1 MIAAETMLRATCA
14 LLGLWSL
21 LHAAQWL
28 ADLPN
33 WRSGT
38 AIGWDLQGLRKGIK
52 GRSAGVAALYG
63 EGGLRALS
71 ALLFLVGLLLVLL
84 PVGSLS
90 LPLLAATLVLALLL
104 GQRTIPD
111 GSDKMAIVVASG
123 SVLMALGLTLNN
135 TTLVLAGALWT
146 GGQLTIAYFAA
157 GASKVILADWRSGV
171 APRAALGSYMWGN
184 RLSAWGV
191 SLPGAAVLLAW
202 TVMLLEMLFPLA
214 LLLST
219 PGLIAVLGCFLLFH
233 AVIALV
239 MGLNTYPLAFL
250 AAYPATIWLGQWLR
264 GMVGLG

>member
-1 MIAAETMLRATCA
+1 MTAEIMLRVTAG

-28 ADLPN
+28 ADLPH
-33 WRSGT
+33 WRTGS

-52 GRSAGVAALYG
+52 GRSGWVAVLYR
-63 EGGLRALS
+63 ESGLRVLAV
-71 ALLFLVGLLLVLL
+71 LLGLAGLLLVVL
-84 PVGSLS
+84 PLGPLS
-90 LPLLAATLVLALLL
+90 LPLLAATLGLAILL
-104 GQRTIPD
+104 GQRSIPD
-111 GSDKMAIVVASG
+111 GADKMAIVVASG
-123 SVLMALGLTLNN
+123 AVLQALGFVLGNS
-135 TTLVLAGALWT
+135 TLVLAGALWT

-157 GASKVILADWRSGV
+157 GVSKVMLADWRSGV
-171 APRAALGSYMWGN
+171 SPRAALGSYMWGS

-191 SLPGAAVLLAW
+191 NLPGAAVLLAW

-214 LLLST
+214 LLLPSQ
-219 PGLIAVLGCFLLFH
+219 GLVMVLACFFLFH

-264 GMVGLG
+264 GALCLN